1 MQSWPLLH
9 NEMKR
14 LFDILFSA
22 VLILVLLP
30 LGMVVSIWIVLDD
43 FGSPFFVQQR
53 VGLNGR
59 NFGLLKFRSM
69 RKNAE
74 SKGQLTVG
82 MKDNRITR
90 SGYFIRK
97 YKIDELPQ
105 LVNVF
110 LGEMSV
116 VGPRPEVPKYVLL
129 YNEEQQN
136 VLSIKPGITDFASI
150 EYVRENELLSQ
161 SPNPEKTYIEEIMP
175 AKLALNLKYVREQSF
190 LTDMKIILRTIK
202 AIL

>member
-1 MQSWPLLH
+1 
-9 NEMKR
+9 MKR
-14 LFDILFSA
+14 LFDILFSGL
-22 VLILVLLP
+22 LIIVLLP
-30 LGMVVSIWIVLDD
+30 LGIVVSIWIMLDD

-97 YKIDELPQ
+97 FKIDELPQ
-105 LVNVF
+105 MVNVF

-150 EYVRENELLSQ
+150 EYVRENELLSA
-161 SPNPEKTYIEEIMP
+161 SSNPEKTYIEEIMP

-190 LTDMKIILRTIK
+190 LTDMKIILQTIK

>member
-1 MQSWPLLH
+1 
-9 NEMKR
+9 MKR
-14 LFDILFSA
+14 LFDICFSFA
-22 VLILVLLP
+22 LIIVLLP
-30 LGMVVSIWIVLDD
+30 LAIVVSLWIVFDD

-53 VGLNGR
+53 VGLGGK

-69 RKNAE
+69 KKNAE

-105 LVNVF
+105 LINVF
-110 LGEMSV
+110 LGEMSL

-150 EYVRENELLSQ
+150 EYVRENELLSA
-161 SPNPEKTYIEEIMP
+161 SSDPEKTYIEEIMP
-175 AKLALNLKYVREQSF
+175 AKLELNLKYLREQSF
-190 LTDMKIILRTIK
+190 LTDMKIILQTIK

>member
-1 MQSWPLLH
+1 
-9 NEMKR
+9 MKR
-14 LFDILFSA
+14 LFDILFSS
-22 VLILVLLP
+22 VLIIVLFP
-30 LGMVVSIWIVLDD
+30 LGIVVSLWIIFDD

-53 VGLNGR
+53 VGLSGK

-69 RKNAE
+69 KKNAE
-74 SKGQLTVG
+74 EKGQLTVG

-105 LVNVF
+105 LVNVL

-116 VGPRPEVPKYVLL
+116 VGPRPEVPKYVSL
-129 YNEEQQN
+129 YNEVQQN

-150 EYVRENELLSQ
+150 EYVRENELLSA
-161 SPNPEKTYIEEIMP
+161 SSNPEKTYIEEIMP
-175 AKLALNLKYVREQSF
+175 AKLALNLKYLREQSF
-190 LTDMKIILRTIK
+190 LTDMKIILQTIK

>member
-1 MQSWPLLH
+1 
-9 NEMKR
+9 MKR
-14 LFDILFSA
+14 LFDILFSTL
-22 VLILVLLP
+22 LILVLLP
-30 LGMVVSIWIVLDD
+30 LGIVVSIWIILDD

-190 LTDMKIILRTIK
+190 LTDMKIILQTVK
-202 AIL
+202 AIF

>member
-1 MQSWPLLH
+1 
-9 NEMKR
+9 MKR
-14 LFDILFSA
+14 FFDVLFSG
-22 VLILVLLP
+22 VLIIVLLP
-30 LGMVVSIWIVLDD
+30 LGMVVSIWIMLDD

-161 SPNPEKTYIEEIMP
+161 SPHPEKTYIEEIMP

-190 LTDMKIILRTIK
+190 LTDMKIILQTIK

>member
-1 MQSWPLLH
+1 
-9 NEMKR
+9 MKR
-14 LFDILFSA
+14 LFDICFSLA
-22 VLILVLLP
+22 LIIVLLP
-30 LGMVVSIWIVLDD
+30 LAIIVSLWIVFDD

-53 VGLNGR
+53 VGLDGK

-69 RKNAE
+69 KKNAE
-74 SKGQLTVG
+74 LQGQLTVG

-90 SGYFIRK
+90 SGYVIRK

-105 LVNVF
+105 LINVF

-116 VGPRPEVPKYVLL
+116 VGPRPEVPKYVSL

-150 EYVRENELLSQ
+150 EYVRENELLIAS
-161 SPNPEKTYIEEIMP
+161 SNPEKTYIEEIMP
-175 AKLALNLKYVREQSF
+175 AKLALNLKYLREQSF
-190 LTDMKIILRTIK
+190 LTDMKIILQTIK

>member
-1 MQSWPLLH
+1 
-9 NEMKR
+9 MKR
-14 LFDILFSA
+14 LFDICFSLA
-22 VLILVLLP
+22 LIIVLLP
-30 LGMVVSIWIVLDD
+30 LAIVVSLWIVFDD

-53 VGLNGR
+53 VGLDGK

-69 RKNAE
+69 KKNAE
-74 SKGQLTVG
+74 LQGQLTVG

-90 SGYFIRK
+90 SGYVIRK

-105 LVNVF
+105 LINVF

-150 EYVRENELLSQ
+150 EYVRENELLIAS
-161 SPNPEKTYIEEIMP
+161 SNPEKTYIEEIMP
-175 AKLALNLKYVREQSF
+175 AKLALNLKYLREQSF
-190 LTDMKIILRTIK
+190 LTDMKIILQTIK

>member
-1 MQSWPLLH
+1 
-9 NEMKR
+9 MKR
-14 LFDILFSA
+14 FFDVLFSG
-22 VLILVLLP
+22 VLIIVLLP
-30 LGMVVSIWIVLDD
+30 LGIIVSIWIVLDD
-43 FGSPFFVQQR
+43 FGSPFFIQQR

-69 RKNAE
+69 RKNSE

-82 MKDNRITR
+82 MKDDRITR

-150 EYVRENELLSQ
+150 EYVRENELLSA
-161 SPNPEKTYIEEIMP
+161 SSDPEKTYIEEIMP
-175 AKLALNLKYVREQSF
+175 AKLQLNLKYLREQSF
-190 LTDMKIILRTIK
+190 LTDMKIILQTIK

>member
-1 MQSWPLLH
+1 
-9 NEMKR
+9 MKR
-14 LFDILFSA
+14 LFDICFSLA
-22 VLILVLLP
+22 LIIVLLP
-30 LGMVVSIWIVLDD
+30 LAIVVSLWIVFDD

-53 VGLNGR
+53 VGLGGK

-69 RKNAE
+69 KKNAE
-74 SKGQLTVG
+74 LQGQLTVG

-90 SGYFIRK
+90 SGYVIRK

-105 LVNVF
+105 LINVF

-150 EYVRENELLSQ
+150 EYVRENELLSA
-161 SPNPEKTYIEEIMP
+161 SSDPEKTYIEEIMP
-175 AKLALNLKYVREQSF
+175 AKLALNLKYLREQSF
-190 LTDMKIILRTIK
+190 LTDMKIILQTIK

>member
-1 MQSWPLLH
+1 
-9 NEMKR
+9 MKR
-14 LFDILFSA
+14 LFDIVFSLA
-22 VLILVLLP
+22 LIMVLLP
-30 LGMVVSIWIVLDD
+30 VGVVVSIWIVLDD

-53 VGLNGR
+53 VGLGGR
-59 NFGLLKFRSM
+59 NFGLIKFRSM

-150 EYVRENELLSQ
+150 EYVRENELLSA
-161 SPNPEKTYIEEIMP
+161 SSDPEKTYIEEIMP
-175 AKLALNLKYVREQSF
+175 AKLALNLKYLREQSF
-190 LTDMKIILRTIK
+190 LTDMKIILQTIK
-202 AIL
+202 AIF

>member
-1 MQSWPLLH
+1 
-9 NEMKR
+9 MKR
-14 LFDILFSA
+14 LFDMVFSLA
-22 VLILVLLP
+22 LIVVLLP
-30 LGMVVSIWIVLDD
+30 VGIVVSIWIVLDD

-53 VGLNGR
+53 VGLGGK

-150 EYVRENELLSQ
+150 KYVRENELLSA
-161 SPNPEKTYIEEIMP
+161 SSDPEKTYIEEIMP
-175 AKLALNLKYVREQSF
+175 AKLELNLKYLREQSF
-190 LTDMKIILRTIK
+190 LTDMKIILQTIK

>member
-1 MQSWPLLH
+1 
-9 NEMKR
+9 MKR

-22 VLILVLLP
+22 VLIFVLLP
-30 LGMVVSIWIVLDD
+30 FGIVVSIWIILDD
-43 FGSPFFVQQR
+43 FGSPFFMQQR

-82 MKDNRITR
+82 MNDNRITR

-161 SPNPEKTYIEEIMP
+161 SPHPEKTYIEEIMP

-190 LTDMKIILRTIK
+190 LTDMKIILQTVK

>member
-1 MQSWPLLH
+1 
-9 NEMKR
+9 MKR

-22 VLILVLLP
+22 TLIFVLFP
-30 LGMVVSIWIVLDD
+30 LGIVVSIWIVLDD
-43 FGSPFFVQQR
+43 FGSPFFIQQR
-53 VGLNGR
+53 VGLHGK

-190 LTDMKIILRTIK
+190 LTDMKIILQTIK

>member
-1 MQSWPLLH
+1 
-9 NEMKR
+9 MKR

-30 LGMVVSIWIVLDD
+30 LGMVVSIWIILDD

-161 SPNPEKTYIEEIMP
+161 SPHPEKTYIEEIMP

-190 LTDMKIILRTIK
+190 LTDMKIILQTIK

>member
-1 MQSWPLLH
+1 
-9 NEMKR
+9 
-14 LFDILFSA
+14 LFDIVFSLA
-22 VLILVLLP
+22 LIVVLLP
-30 LGMVVSIWIVLDD
+30 VGIVVSIWIVLDD

-53 VGLNGR
+53 VGKGGK

-74 SKGQLTVG
+74 LKGQLTVG

-150 EYVRENELLSQ
+150 EYVRENELLSA
-161 SPNPEKTYIEEIMP
+161 SSDPEKTYIEEIMP
-175 AKLALNLKYVREQSF
+175 AKLELNLKYLREQSF
-190 LTDMKIILRTIK
+190 LTDMKIILQTIK
-202 AIL
+202 AIF

>member
-1 MQSWPLLH
+1 
-9 NEMKR
+9 MK
-14 LFDILFSA
+14 
-22 VLILVLLP
+22 
-30 LGMVVSIWIVLDD
+30 
-43 FGSPFFVQQR
+43 
-53 VGLNGR
+53 
-59 NFGLLKFRSM
+59 
-69 RKNAE
+69 KNAE

-90 SGYFIRK
+90 SGYVIRK

-150 EYVRENELLSQ
+150 EYVRENELLSA
-161 SPNPEKTYIEEIMP
+161 SSDPEKTYIEEIMP
-175 AKLALNLKYVREQSF
+175 AKLELNLKYLREQSF
-190 LTDMKIILRTIK
+190 LTDMKIILQTIK

>member
-1 MQSWPLLH
+1 
-9 NEMKR
+9 MKR
-14 LFDILFSA
+14 FFDVLFSA
-22 VLILVLLP
+22 VLVIVLLP
-30 LGMVVSIWIVLDD
+30 LGIVVSILIVLDD

-53 VGLNGR
+53 VGLNGK

-150 EYVRENELLSQ
+150 EYVRENELLSA
-161 SPNPEKTYIEEIMP
+161 SSDPEETYIKEIMP
-175 AKLALNLKYVREQSF
+175 AKLELNLKYLREQSF
-190 LTDMKIILRTIK
+190 LTDMKIILQTIK

>member
-1 MQSWPLLH
+1 
-9 NEMKR
+9 MKR
-14 LFDILFSA
+14 LFDIVFSLA
-22 VLILVLLP
+22 LLLLLLP
-30 LGMVVSIWIVLDD
+30 VGFVVSIWIVLDD

-53 VGLNGR
+53 VGLGGR

-110 LGEMSV
+110 FGEMSV
-116 VGPRPEVPKYVLL
+116 VGPRPEVPKYVSL
-129 YNEEQQN
+129 YNKEQQN

-150 EYVRENELLSQ
+150 EYVRENELLSA
-161 SPNPEKTYIEEIMP
+161 SSDPEKTYIEEIMP
-175 AKLALNLKYVREQSF
+175 AKLELNLKYLREQSF
-190 LTDMKIILRTIK
+190 LTDMKIILQTIK
-202 AIL
+202 AIF

>member
-1 MQSWPLLH
+1 
-9 NEMKR
+9 MKR

-22 VLILVLLP
+22 TLILVLFP
-30 LGMVVSIWIVLDD
+30 LGIVVSIWIVLDD
-43 FGSPFFVQQR
+43 FGSPFFIQQR
-53 VGLNGR
+53 VGLHGK

-190 LTDMKIILRTIK
+190 LTDMKIILQTVK
-202 AIL
+202 AIF

>member
-1 MQSWPLLH
+1 
-9 NEMKR
+9 MKR
-14 LFDILFSA
+14 LFDICFSLA
-22 VLILVLLP
+22 LIIVLLP
-30 LGMVVSIWIVLDD
+30 LAIVVSLWIVFDD

-53 VGLNGR
+53 VGLGGK

-69 RKNAE
+69 KKNAE
-74 SKGQLTVG
+74 LQGQLTVG

-90 SGYFIRK
+90 SGYVIRK

-105 LVNVF
+105 LINVF

-150 EYVRENELLSQ
+150 EYVRENELLSA
-161 SPNPEKTYIEEIMP
+161 SSDPEKTYIEEIMP
-175 AKLALNLKYVREQSF
+175 AKLELNLKYLREQSF
-190 LTDMKIILRTIK
+190 LTDMKIILQTIK

>member
-1 MQSWPLLH
+1 
-9 NEMKR
+9 MKR
-14 LFDILFSA
+14 FFDVLFSG
-22 VLILVLLP
+22 VLIIVLLP
-30 LGMVVSIWIVLDD
+30 LGMVVSIWIILDD

-59 NFGLLKFRSM
+59 TFGLLKFRSM
-69 RKNAE
+69 KKNAE

-110 LGEMSV
+110 LGEMTV

-150 EYVRENELLSQ
+150 EYVRENELLSA
-161 SPNPEKTYIEEIMP
+161 SSDPEKTYIEEIMP
-175 AKLALNLKYVREQSF
+175 AKLALNLKYLREQSF
-190 LTDMKIILRTIK
+190 LTDMKIILQTIK

>member
-1 MQSWPLLH
+1 
-9 NEMKR
+9 MKR
-14 LFDILFSA
+14 LFDIVFSLA
-22 VLILVLLP
+22 LIVVLLP
-30 LGMVVSIWIVLDD
+30 VGVVVSIWIVLDD

-53 VGLNGR
+53 VGKGGK

-74 SKGQLTVG
+74 LKGQLTVG

-150 EYVRENELLSQ
+150 EYVRENELLSA
-161 SPNPEKTYIEEIMP
+161 SSDPEKTYIEEIMP
-175 AKLALNLKYVREQSF
+175 AKLELNLKYLREQSF
-190 LTDMKIILRTIK
+190 LTDMKIILQTIK
-202 AIL
+202 AIF

>member
-1 MQSWPLLH
+1 
-9 NEMKR
+9 MKR
-14 LFDILFSA
+14 FFDVLFSG
-22 VLILVLLP
+22 VLIIVLVP
-30 LGMVVSIWIVLDD
+30 LGIVVSILIVLDD

-53 VGLNGR
+53 VGLNGK

-116 VGPRPEVPKYVLL
+116 VGTRPEVPKYVLL

-150 EYVRENELLSQ
+150 EYVRENELLSA
-161 SPNPEKTYIEEIMP
+161 SSNPEKTYIEEIMP
-175 AKLALNLKYVREQSF
+175 AKLELNLKYLREQSF
-190 LTDMKIILRTIK
+190 LTDMKIILQTIK